1 MLKKYFS
8 SIIDK
13 IKNISLFTSSKKKE
27 VKTNRVVNKEEK
39 YYCGDYGPFAD
50 KEEYKKIPL
59 EKQMKLLYEN
69 IDTDLKNKAFFK
81 SKVLFFLSK
90 EAIDTNHNRFYRS
103 IYAVKDYNKPG
114 NNEEIQICPFF
125 ESLHYF
131 DNKDVP
137 EFEKFL
143 NKFLRDLKRVDM
155 IVNVNQDFISFL
167 NILYYFIVFFKDNY
181 IIDNQETQKLYSIY
195 KEIKITIAMKSANS
209 ETSCYSF
216 INIKNEFSCFDL
228 KVIEEYYYIAKYA
241 KTNGLIDIE
250 IDSSVKYNANN
261 LEDNIKQL
269 IYIFNTRCLS
279 SNAETNNVQYAI
291 KHILKRR

>member
-1 MLKKYFS
+1 MLKNYFS

-27 VKTNRVVNKEEK
+27 VNKENKEEK
-39 YYCGDYGPFAD
+39 YYCDIDIDAIKC
-50 KEEYKKIPL
+50 KEIPL

-90 EAIDTNHNRFYRS
+90 EVIDTNHNRFYRN
-103 IYAVKDYNKPG
+103 IYAVKDYSKPG

-125 ESLHYF
+125 ENLHCLN
-131 DNKDVP
+131 NKDVP
-137 EFEKFL
+137 GFEKFIK
-143 NKFLRDLKRVDM
+143 KFLRDLKGADM
-155 IVNVNQDFISFL
+155 IVNVNQDSFLFL
-167 NILYYFIVFFKDNY
+167 NILYCFIVYFKDNF

-195 KEIKITIAMKSANS
+195 KEIKTIIAMKSAN
-209 ETSCYSF
+209 TDISCYGF
-216 INIKNEFSCFDL
+216 INIKNEFSFFDL
-228 KVIEEYYYIAKYA
+228 KVIEEYYYTTKYA

-250 IDSSVKYNANN
+250 IDTSVRYNANN

-269 IYIFNTRCLS
+269 IYIFNTRCLLRD
-279 SNAETNNVQYAI
+279 AEINNVQYAI

>member
-8 SIIDK
+8 NIIDK
-13 IKNISLFTSSKKKE
+13 VKNISLFTSSKKNEKNKE
-27 VKTNRVVNKEEK
+27 NVEEK
-39 YYCGDYGPFAD
+39 YYCGDDTDAV
-50 KEEYKKIPL
+50 KCKKIPL

-90 EAIDTNHNRFYRS
+90 NTTDTNHNRYFRNV
-103 IYAVKDYNKPG
+103 YAVKDYSKPG

-125 ESLHYF
+125 DNLHCL
-131 DNKDVP
+131 DGKDAP
-137 EFEKFL
+137 GFEKFIK
-143 NKFLRDLKRVDM
+143 KFLKDLKEADM
-155 IVNVNQDFISFL
+155 IVNVNQDSFLFL
-167 NILYYFIVFFKDNY
+167 NILYCFIVFFKDNY

-195 KEIKITIAMKSANS
+195 KEIKTIIATKSANS
-209 ETSCYSF
+209 NISCYSYV
-216 INIKNEFSCFDL
+216 NIKNEFSCFDL

-250 IDSSVKYNANN
+250 IDTGVKYNANN

-269 IYIFNTRCLS
+269 IYIFNNRYLLRD
-279 SNAETNNVQYAI
+279 AETNNVQYAI

>member
-1 MLKKYFS
+1 MLKNYFS

-13 IKNISLFTSSKKKE
+13 IKKRFNIYLSKEKE
-27 VKTNRVVNKEEK
+27 VNKENKEEK
-39 YYCGDYGPFAD
+39 YYCCDVDINAV
-50 KEEYKKIPL
+50 KCKKIPL
-59 EKQMKLLYEN
+59 KKQMRLLYEN

-90 EAIDTNHNRFYRS
+90 EAIDTNHNRFFRNV
-103 IYAVKDYNKPG
+103 YAVKDYSKSD

-125 ESLHYF
+125 ESLHCLN
-131 DNKDVP
+131 NKDVP
-137 EFEKFL
+137 GFEKFIE
-143 NKFLRDLKRVDM
+143 KFLRDLKGADM
-155 IVNVNQDFISFL
+155 IVNVDQDSLLFL
-167 NILYYFIVFFKDNY
+167 NILYSFIVFFKDNY
-181 IIDNQETQKLYSIY
+181 IIDNQEAQKLYSIY
-195 KEIKITIAMKSANS
+195 KEIKTIITMKTASANIDI
-209 ETSCYSF
+209 SCYSYV
-216 INIKNEFSCFDL
+216 NIKNEFSCLDL

-250 IDSSVKYNANN
+250 IDTSVRYNANN

-279 SNAETNNVQYAI
+279 SYTETNNVQYAI

>member
-1 MLKKYFS
+1 MLKNCFS

-13 IKNISLFTSSKKKE
+13 IKNISIFISPKKKE
-27 VKTNRVVNKEEK
+27 VNKENKEEK
-39 YYCGDYGPFAD
+39 YYCDIDIDAV
-50 KEEYKKIPL
+50 KCKKIPL
-59 EKQMKLLYEN
+59 EKQIKLLYEN

-90 EAIDTNHNRFYRS
+90 ETTDTNHNRYFRS
-103 IYAVKDYNKPG
+103 VYAVKDYSKPG

-125 ESLHYF
+125 DNLHCL
-131 DNKDVP
+131 DGKDAP
-137 EFEKFL
+137 GFEKFIKKL
-143 NKFLRDLKRVDM
+143 LRDLKRADM
-155 IVNVNQDFISFL
+155 IVNVNQDSFLFL
-167 NILYYFIVFFKDNY
+167 NILYCFIVYFKDNF
-181 IIDNQETQKLYSIY
+181 IIDNQETQKLFSIY
-195 KEIKITIAMKSANS
+195 KEIKTIIAMKSANS
-209 ETSCYSF
+209 DISCYSF
-216 INIKNEFSCFDL
+216 VNIKDEFSCFDL

-250 IDSSVKYNANN
+250 IDTGVKYNADN

-279 SNAETNNVQYAI
+279 SYTETNNVQFAI

>member
-8 SIIDK
+8 NIIDK
-13 IKNISLFTSSKKKE
+13 VKNISLFTSLKKNEKNKE
-27 VKTNRVVNKEEK
+27 NVEEK
-39 YYCGDYGPFAD
+39 YYCGDDTDAV
-50 KEEYKKIPL
+50 KCKKIPL

-90 EAIDTNHNRFYRS
+90 NTTDTNHNRYFRNV
-103 IYAVKDYNKPG
+103 YAVKDYSKPG

-125 ESLHYF
+125 DNLHCL
-131 DNKDVP
+131 DGKDALG
-137 EFEKFL
+137 FEKFIK
-143 NKFLRDLKRVDM
+143 KFLKDLKEADM
-155 IVNVNQDFISFL
+155 IVNVNQDSFLFL
-167 NILYYFIVFFKDNY
+167 NILYCFIVFFKDNY

-195 KEIKITIAMKSANS
+195 KEIKTIIATKSANS
-209 ETSCYSF
+209 NISCYSYV
-216 INIKNEFSCFDL
+216 NIKNEFSCFDL

-250 IDSSVKYNANN
+250 IDTGVKYNANN

-269 IYIFNTRCLS
+269 IYIFNNRYLLRD
-279 SNAETNNVQYAI
+279 AETNNVQYAI

>member
-13 IKNISLFTSSKKKE
+13 VKNISIFTSSKKNEKNKE
-27 VKTNRVVNKEEK
+27 NVEEK
-39 YYCGDYGPFAD
+39 YYCDDINIDAV
-50 KEEYKKIPL
+50 KCKKIPL
-59 EKQMKLLYEN
+59 KKQMKLLYEN

-90 EAIDTNHNRFYRS
+90 ETTDTNHNRYFRNV
-103 IYAVKDYNKPG
+103 YAVKDYSKPG

-125 ESLHYF
+125 DNLHCL
-131 DNKDVP
+131 DGKDAP
-137 EFEKFL
+137 GFEKFIKKL
-143 NKFLRDLKRVDM
+143 LRDLKGADM
-155 IVNVNQDFISFL
+155 IVNVNQDSFLFL
-167 NILYYFIVFFKDNY
+167 NILYCFIVFFKDNY

-195 KEIKITIAMKSANS
+195 KEIKTIIATKSAN
-209 ETSCYSF
+209 TDISCYSYV
-216 INIKNEFSCFDL
+216 NIKDEFSCFDL

-241 KTNGLIDIE
+241 KTNGFIGIE
-250 IDSSVKYNANN
+250 IDTSVKHNANN

-269 IYIFNTRCLS
+269 IYIFNNRYLLRD
-279 SNAETNNVQYAI
+279 AETNNVQYAI